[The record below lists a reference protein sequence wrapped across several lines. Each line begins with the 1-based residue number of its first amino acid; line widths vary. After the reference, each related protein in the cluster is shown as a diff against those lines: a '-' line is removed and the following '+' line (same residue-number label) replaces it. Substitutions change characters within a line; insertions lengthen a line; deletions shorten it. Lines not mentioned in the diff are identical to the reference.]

1 MLSPERFFYHMM
13 RQNGVGHQ
21 EHVAKVSEHLIVYEK
36 EVIECLWMIFE
47 GILAENFK
55 I

>member
-1 MLSPERFFYHMM
+1 MHYRDRGCKGE
-13 RQNGVGHQ
+13 VKGHQ
-21 EHVAKVSEHLIVYEK
+21 EHVEKVSEHLIVYEK